1 MAIIYRYSM
10 HTWELLPLSLLNL
23 WASGDFLTI
32 FVVIIVLVV
41 PAVND

>member
-10 HTWELLPLSLLNL
+10 HTWELLPLSLANL
-23 WASGDFLTI
+23 WASGDFLI
-32 FVVIIVLVV
+32 FVVIIFLVV